1 VLNAICRSVATVKV
15 AAKRQGS
22 LLRSPVCRLT
32 CGHRGCPPEYC
43 VPQTRSEGY
52 EHGERDFSSAGRRH
66 STAHQPVGIPGY
78 CCTSAANP
86 HRRGSAGR
94 RCPRARCPGPIP
106 STGEIRTLL
115 GLSTSSIY
123 RGIAAGKIPRP
134 ISLDGLL
141 VPDQPCGPEAPRRR
155 VRAPAATKGRP
166 PNPRRTARDT
176 TPQTA

>member
-1 VLNAICRSVATVKV
+1 MARETSVRPGGGIRPRTSRWASPDI
-15 AAKRQGS
+15 AALQRRILIDAGQPAAAA
-22 LLRSPVCRLT
+22 LVPDVPVRFL
-32 CGHRGCPPEYC
+32 PLAE
-43 VPQTRSEGY
+43 V
-52 EHGERDFSSAGRRH
+52 
-66 STAHQPVGIPGY
+66 
-78 CCTSAANP
+78 
-86 HRRGSAGR
+86 
-94 RCPRARCPGPIP
+94 
-106 STGEIRTLL
+106 RTLL